1 MPTSQHDTRADR
13 LWVPLLTQYR
23 RQGGAIEIDP
33 DRTAAHLSFI
43 RPWVGQFLLAGSTG
57 DGWEMSLEQLLV
69 LVRLTGRRD
78 LFEGSRFLVG
88 ALRPTTEGVVEWAR
102 AIEGTLDEMKTTAG
116 EFCGLAVCPPV
127 DADASQADIVRHYER
142 VLAET
147 RSDIAIYQLPQV
159 THCSIEPETMRSLA
173 ADPRVT
179 MFKDTSG
186 ADAVALS
193 GFTGPLMVRGA
204 EGGYVDNLK
213 PSGLYDGWLLSTG
226 NAFGSQLRRMIDLL
240 DAGREE
246 EAKAV
251 SRVLT
256 VVVNEMFAAAGKLPF
271 GNPFSN
277 ANRAV
282 DHLWAHGAGWA
293 DAPLP
298 LTISGN
304 EIPRDLLETASDI
317 VGRFPTLPERGYL
330 GR

>member
-23 RQGGAIEIDP
+23 RQGGAVEIDP

-102 AIEGTLDEMKTTAG
+102 AIEGTLDGMGTAAG
-116 EFCGLAVCPPV
+116 EFRGLAVCPPV
-127 DADASQADIVRHYER
+127 DAGASQADIVRHYER

-147 RSDIAIYQLPQV
+147 RSDIAVYQLPQV
-159 THCSIEPETMRSLA
+159 THCSIEPETMRTLA
-173 ADPRVT
+173 ANPRVT

-213 PSGLYDGWLLSTG
+213 PSGLYDGWLDRKS
-226 NAFGSQLRRMIDLL
+226 
-240 DAGREE
+240 
-246 EAKAV
+246 
-251 SRVLT
+251 
-256 VVVNEMFAAAGKLPF
+256 VV
-271 GNPFSN
+271 
-277 ANRAV
+277 
-282 DHLWAHGAGWA
+282 
-293 DAPLP
+293 
-298 LTISGN
+298 
-304 EIPRDLLETASDI
+304 
-317 VGRFPTLPERGYL
+317 
-330 GR
+330 